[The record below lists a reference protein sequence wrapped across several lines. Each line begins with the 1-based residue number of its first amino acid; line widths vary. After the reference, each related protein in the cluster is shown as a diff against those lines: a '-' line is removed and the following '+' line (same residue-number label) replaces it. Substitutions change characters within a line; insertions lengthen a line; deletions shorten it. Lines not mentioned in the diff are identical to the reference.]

1 MECQHNIPLSLS
13 HPSAL
18 CCFHSISWSAGV
30 CCVLT
35 LVLLLQWEEHLLP
48 ISSPSLTPAVGVLHL
63 AGCCFCRASP
73 RASSCSEP
81 SCATSAEL
89 EREGI
94 WPHPPVSLPPF
105 GDLRCLSV
113 YQSVCKDQATHPL
126 LGCFNSAGCPGWRD
140 QIMGEAGAHM

>member
-1 MECQHNIPLSLS
+1 MPTQYSPVPLSPFS
-13 HPSAL
+13 S
-18 CCFHSISWSAGV
+18 
-30 CCVLT
+30 
-35 LVLLLQWEEHLLP
+35 VLLPQHLLVCRGLLCFDP
-48 ISSPSLTPAVGVLHL
+48 CAVVAVGRTSSSNILSLPHSRCWCP
-63 AGCCFCRASP
+63 APCRLLFLQSLP

-113 YQSVCKDQATHPL
+113 YRSVCKDQATHPHPL
-126 LGCFNSAGCPGWRD
+126 LRCFNSAGCPGWRD